1 MASRQYILVLK
12 VVQPVC
18 YLTKTEE
25 ASWWWHVRYGH
36 LNFPA
41 LQKLSRESM
50 VHGLPAIKGVYKL
63 CNSCLIG
70 KQRRSLFLTRST
82 YRATEPLELMHGD
95 LCGPIKPMPPSDTSL
110 FPLPVDDR
118 SRFMWLVLLGA
129 KSEATEAIKQVQA
142 RAEGK
147 CDKRLRV
154 LRTDQSGE
162 FMSTSFQA
170 YCNELG
176 IQRHITAPYSP
187 QQNGVVERRSQ
198 SVVGTA

>member
-1 MASRQYILVLK
+1 
-12 VVQPVC
+12 
-18 YLTKTEE
+18 
-25 ASWWWHVRYGH
+25 
-36 LNFPA
+36 
-41 LQKLSRESM
+41 M

-95 LCGPIKPMPPSDTSL
+95 LCGPIKPTPPSDTSL

-118 SRFMWLVLLGA
+118 SRFMWLVLHGA
-129 KSEATEAIKQVQA
+129 KSEATAAIKQVQA

-162 FMSTSFQA
+162 FKSTSFQA